1 MNQAGTFVAILT
13 GVSKTLGVAR
23 EVIPLYQQ
31 TKPLIKN
38 VRSAYSLIKNVNS
51 SNIKNSIT
59 PKTNVVKNEEVITK
73 LPEKTII
80 KSNNSPQFFI

>member
-38 VRSAYSLIKNVNS
+38 VKIGRAHV
-51 SNIKNSIT
+51 
-59 PKTNVVKNEEVITK
+59 
-73 LPEKTII
+73 
-80 KSNNSPQFFI
+80 